1 MSPIKNW
8 LLQEKFAVN
17 KTSFFYPDS
26 CSHIPDSELARDESS
41 AISTDDISTDDT
53 SIEDVVPWCRFDD
66 VSIDDNVLWCGID
79 DISIDDGVLLFD
91 DISVDDDDVL

>member
-41 AISTDDISTDDT
+41 AISTDDIS
-53 SIEDVVPWCRFDD
+53 IEDVVPWCRFDD